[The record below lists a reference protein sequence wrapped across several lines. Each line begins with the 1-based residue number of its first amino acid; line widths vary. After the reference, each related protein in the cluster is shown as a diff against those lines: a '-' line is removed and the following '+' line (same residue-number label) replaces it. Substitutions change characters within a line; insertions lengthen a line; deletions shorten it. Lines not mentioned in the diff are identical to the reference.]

1 MTTKNAEQQ
10 KKIEDRLRKE
20 EERQREFLKI
30 EKESNSNLRNQVE
43 RLRII
48 ESETFIMKQ
57 ELVRISTEYKNLKFQ
72 KEQFPIMV
80 DKF

>member
-30 EKESNSNLRNQVE
+30 EKESNSNLRN
-43 RLRII
+43 
-48 ESETFIMKQ
+48 
-57 ELVRISTEYKNLKFQ
+57 
-72 KEQFPIMV
+72 
-80 DKF
+80 